1 MRISDWSSDVCSS
14 DLAAFCICKST
25 SSADQSVPCVY
36 NAEAV
41 PAGPPRRRRLPR
53 RLVMHPVHP
62 QPMER
67 PGTLRSWEGRMSAS
81 ATAAR
86 KLRGIALKVAQA
98 CLLNGRVEGTD
109 YVAGNIHGAAGA
121 PLRVSLPAA
130 NAGPC
135 TDPP

>member
-98 CLLNGRVEGTD
+98 CLRSEEHTSELQSL
-109 YVAGNIHGAAGA
+109 
-121 PLRVSLPAA
+121 LRIPYAVFCLKQKI
-130 NAGPC
+130 
-135 TDPP
+135 